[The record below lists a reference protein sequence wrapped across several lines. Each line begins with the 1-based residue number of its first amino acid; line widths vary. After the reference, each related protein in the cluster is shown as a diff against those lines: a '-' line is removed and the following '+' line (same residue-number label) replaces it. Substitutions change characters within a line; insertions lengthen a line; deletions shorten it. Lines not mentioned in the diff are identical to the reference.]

1 MLKLTL
7 LFARDER
14 GATSIEYGLIAGAIA
29 IVLATVMTTL
39 GNDLTAAFQRIMA
52 LFPETQT

>member
-1 MLKLTL
+1 MLNLTL

-14 GATSIEYGLIAGAIA
+14 GATSIEYGLIAGAIT
-29 IVLATVMTTL
+29 IVLVTVMTTL

-52 LFPETQT
+52 FFPET